1 MNFKIVKCLVQG
13 PARVGKT
20 HVKALILKK
29 KLEEGKS
36 PSTNCVEQAV
46 RAVCTEKFAGDDES
60 WKVVGAEELMKM
72 LTKEIKHQHESPSI
86 PTTRKELLAPLPLS
100 VSSDEVA
107 TVDSTESIE
116 VDDVK
121 HFVKELQNLVTN
133 CKGIKIH
140 QKWMYFVDSGG
151 QPQFHNVFQA
161 FIQNASVL
169 LLVFDLTKKLS
180 ESNKH
185 YFQDKEGHDFQNF
198 EGNTAQRV
206 EDVLKSIASTIAS
219 QPKEEEE
226 EEEEEEEAAEKKKDR
241 AVEKKEDRAVEKMNK
256 RAIFL

>member
-121 HFVKELQNLVTN
+121 HFVKELKVL
-133 CKGIKIH
+133 I
-140 QKWMYFVDSGG
+140 FLL
-151 QPQFHNVFQA
+151 FHG
-161 FIQNASVL
+161 L
-169 LLVFDLTKKLS
+169 LLLLLLLLLGLASYCASNALQDIFNSLS
-180 ESNKH
+180 CV
-185 YFQDKEGHDFQNF
+185 
-198 EGNTAQRV
+198 A
-206 EDVLKSIASTIAS
+206 LKILKIMALFIL
-219 QPKEEEE
+219 KI
-226 EEEEEEEAAEKKKDR
+226 
-241 AVEKKEDRAVEKMNK
+241 ML
-256 RAIFL
+256 IGL